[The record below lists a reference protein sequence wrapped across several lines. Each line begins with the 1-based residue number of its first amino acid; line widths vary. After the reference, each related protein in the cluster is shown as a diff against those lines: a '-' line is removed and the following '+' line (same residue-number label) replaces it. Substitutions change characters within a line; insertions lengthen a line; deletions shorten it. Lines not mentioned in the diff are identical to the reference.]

1 MYLKKYI
8 IMYSCNLYFFFL
20 DIFVKDKVV
29 KNIFLLLK
37 SFLKSFLR
45 SLIFFILKVL
55 DFFFLK

>member
-20 DIFVKDKVV
+20 DIFVKDKVM
-29 KNIFLLLK
+29 KNIVLLLK